1 LLSVAYTVNLI
12 SRYKMAF
19 EDAHMLFAS
28 AVLAAQ
34 PAFVDVECAPDLL
47 GDTVQ
52 YV

>member
-1 LLSVAYTVNLI
+1 
-12 SRYKMAF
+12 MAF

-28 AVLAAQ
+28 AVVAAQ

-52 YV
+52 YVWFSTLLVPVYHVP

>member
-1 LLSVAYTVNLI
+1 LLSVAYTVNPF
-12 SRYKMAF
+12 SYKMAF

-28 AVLAAQ
+28 AVLASQ
-34 PAFVDVECAPDLL
+34 PAFVDVECAPNLL